1 MINWLI
7 RRFVKNY
14 RDVSDPAVRT
24 AYGQFAGIVGIICNV
39 LLCLAKGAIGLAAGS
54 VSIVADAVNNLS
66 DAASNVVSFLG
77 FKLASRP
84 ADKIHPYG
92 HGRFEYL
99 AGLVVAVLV
108 CAVGI
113 ELARTGFGRIL
124 APRQA
129 EFTAPLIIVMLVSI
143 GMKAWMMGFA
153 QTVGGRI
160 GSEAIEATAIDSRND
175 AMATLTVLICAVI
188 SRMTGYSLDGW
199 VGLAMGAFVLV
210 SGMEL
215 VRDAVNPLLGQAPSP
230 ELVKRIDSEIL
241 SQPGVLG
248 THDLMVHDYGPG
260 REFASAHVVMSAEMD
275 PMAAHAVLD
284 RIERDLLRQEGLVI
298 TLHWDPVP
306 MDPSERGLRGWAEEL
321 SRIIDPDL
329 RVDGARSVP
338 DADDSGFS
346 EPEALSI
353 HVLRPAGCDLADD
366 EIRARLADLV
376 RMRFPDA
383 ACSVTVADVPARA
396 GRSGTGASATTG
408 STHQPRA

>member
-14 RDVSDPAVRT
+14 RDVSDPSVRT

-66 DAASNVVSFLG
+66 DAASNIVSFLG

-113 ELARTGFGRIL
+113 ELARTGLGRIL
-124 APRQA
+124 VPRQA

-143 GMKAWMMGFA
+143 GTKAWMMGFA
-153 QTVGGRI
+153 QTIGGRI
-160 GSEAIEATAIDSRND
+160 ESEAIEATAIDSRND
-175 AMATLTVLICAVI
+175 AIATLAVLICAVI

-199 VGLAMGAFVLV
+199 VGLAMGLFVLV
-210 SGMEL
+210 SGAEL
-215 VRDAVNPLLGQAPSP
+215 VHDAVSPLLGQAPTP
-230 ELVKRIDSEIL
+230 DLVKRIDDEIL
-241 SQPGVLG
+241 AQPGVLG
-248 THDLMVHDYGPG
+248 THGPMVHDYGPG
-260 REFASAHVVMSAEMD
+260 REFASAHVVMPAEMN

-284 RIERDLLRQEGLVI
+284 RIERNLLHSEGLVI

-306 MDPSERGLRGWAEEL
+306 MDPTERGLRAWAEEFA
-321 SRIIDPDL
+321 RIIDPGL
-329 RVDGARSVP
+329 RVDEAHSLP
-338 DADDSGFS
+338 DDAALEFT
-346 EPEALSI
+346 EPESLSI
-353 HVLRPAGCDLADD
+353 HVLRPEGCDLSDK
-366 EIRARLADLV
+366 EIETRLTELAH
-376 RMRFPDA
+376 MRFPDTD
-383 ACSVTVADVPARA
+383 CKVTVGDAPSDGACKADRA
-396 GRSGTGASATTG
+396 VRRG
-408 STHQPRA
+408 